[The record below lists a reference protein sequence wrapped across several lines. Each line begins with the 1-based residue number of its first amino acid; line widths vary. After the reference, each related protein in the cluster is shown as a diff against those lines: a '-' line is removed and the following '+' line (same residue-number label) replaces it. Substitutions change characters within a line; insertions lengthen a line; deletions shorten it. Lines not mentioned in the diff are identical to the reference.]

1 MLTEWSKWAR
11 KAARQ
16 NVSNF
21 WPIIE
26 AMTNNIDWFFSM
38 NWEQNRTSQ
47 FAFISLK
54 YTERYPR
61 LLWRKKWHRL
71 LVTSRKNKARGLESN
86 VARSMY
92 EEVVLEYP
100 SLLQWVG
107 FNRDVKATI
116 LVQSIKRATEEVE
129 F

>member
-1 MLTEWSKWAR
+1 
-11 KAARQ
+11 
-16 NVSNF
+16 
-21 WPIIE
+21 
-26 AMTNNIDWFFSM
+26 MTQTLSD
-38 NWEQNRTSQ
+38 
-47 FAFISLK
+47 
-54 YTERYPR
+54 
-61 LLWRKKWHRL
+61 
-71 LVTSRKNKARGLESN
+71 VTKNKARGLESN